1 MLWAHRAA
9 AMQGKSIVPDHEITG
24 FPRMC
29 LKRVVGFDM
38 PPKVVQ
44 QMVAL
49 SIGKAHDSS
58 VGPPPEIE
66 RLLAGD
72 RVTHHERVDGTRSVG
87 IRIGRVKTRA
97 QPT

>member
-1 MLWAHRAA
+1 
-9 AMQGKSIVPDHEITG
+9 MQGKSIVPDHEITG

-29 LKRVVGFDM
+29 VTRVVGFDM

-66 RLLAGD
+66 RPLA
-72 RVTHHERVDGTRSVG
+72 GTRSVG